1 MENGQNDDY
10 CIMRFFDGYQGEKLR
25 NVNIRESN
33 NCFWQLKEP
42 VMNYQGNAIHNHNQ
56 NEMSHRSC

>member
-33 NCFWQLKEP
+33 NCFWQLKKT
-42 VMNYQGNAIHNHNQ
+42 VTNYQGNANHNHNQ
-56 NEMSHRSC
+56 NEMSHHSC

>member
-33 NCFWQLKEP
+33 NCFWQLKK
-42 VMNYQGNAIHNHNQ
+42 N
-56 NEMSHRSC
+56 SHELPGKCKSQPQPK